1 MPGDE
6 DRNLNDPTENQDA
19 GLEAEADATDP
30 DSEGSEDGD
39 DAEGAAEG
47 DGSDAEEGQAEVDG
61 EQRRP
66 TRGEARFQT
75 LSRRAQEANERA
87 SRVEAEA
94 RDLRERLARL
104 EQPRQQQPQGKSP
117 EELAL
122 MTPDEL
128 INYRLGEATKGFEQ
142 KLGAIQWA
150 TYESGDKAAWQARVA
165 RDPVAARLSEK
176 VEQRLTQLR
185 AQGQNV
191 DRERLYTYL
200 VGEEVLAK
208 GATAKAKQGAA
219 GQQRIQRQQ
228 TRAGSQQRS
237 DTQSNRGRM
246 SEQEAREK
254 RLENLTF

>member
-61 EQRRP
+61 EPRRP
-66 TRGEARFQT
+66 SRGEARFQT
-75 LSRRAQEANERA
+75 LNRRAQEATERA
-87 SRVEAEA
+87 ARAEQRATELEA
-94 RDLRERLARL
+94 RMARF
-104 EQPRQQQPQGKSP
+104 EQPRQPQGKSP